1 MRDLFQNCISICFK
15 IFCFIQSKT
24 SIASKKTGLTKTIV
38 PSSKYSTVTA
48 LQRSCQ
54 KGFIKTTCKTKLCWN
69 VLIILQTT
77 SSSIL
82 WNENFCIFL
91 NFKVFSC
98 FRCSTSPFPCIIT
111 SLNMSEDQKS
121 ST

>member
-1 MRDLFQNCISICFK
+1 MRDLFQNCICFK
-15 IFCFIQSKT
+15 NFCFIQSKT
-24 SIASKKTGLTKTIV
+24 SIASKKTGHTKTTV
-38 PSSKYSTVTA
+38 PSSKYSTVGVTA
-48 LQRSCQ
+48 IQRSCQ

-91 NFKVFSC
+91 NFKVFNC
-98 FRCSTSPFPCIIT
+98 FKCSPFPCIIT